1 MNGCH
6 EIVNWSPSLT
16 TVSSLG
22 SVALP
27 SPSFEG
33 LPSSKEEQML
43 RNAFYTKFVLLL
55 LVLAAAAWI
64 LGNEPWGP
72 G

>member
-1 MNGCH
+1 
-6 EIVNWSPSLT
+6 
-16 TVSSLG
+16 
-22 SVALP
+22 
-27 SPSFEG
+27 
-33 LPSSKEEQML
+33 ML
-43 RNAFYTKFVLLL
+43 RNAFYTKFILLL